1 MKKVLGTF
9 SAPRAH
15 WVGDGFP
22 VRSLFSY
29 QTLGRQL
36 SPFLL
41 LDYAGP
47 ARFEPSGAPRGVGVH
62 PHRGF
67 ETVTIVYDGEVAH
80 RDSTGEGGTIGPGDV
95 QWMTAASGILHEEF
109 HSPEFARRGGA
120 LEMVQLWVNLPAR
133 DKRAVPGYQ
142 SITSDQIARV
152 TLPDNAGSVRV
163 IAGELDGT
171 AGAARTFTPVNVW
184 DARLNAGGLAR
195 LPVPAGH
202 NAAVVVLRGTVLL
215 NREHVLR
222 DAQVAVL
229 APEAEGIELEAN
241 NDALV
246 LILSGE
252 PIDEPIVGHG
262 PFVMN
267 TQQEIVEAL
276 RDFNEGRFGQM
287 QETVEAVH

>member
-109 HSPEFARRGGA
+109 HSPEFTRRGGA